1 MSVTAAVLLGAVF
14 GGGAWVALAG
24 LKPRRRQLDRALARL
39 SGADEGTEATG
50 VAVKVGLPSKRT
62 RADLACLGRS
72 VTGHLRRQAITTFAA
87 TFAPAVLA
95 GLAVLAGAGVTWM
108 LPVWAGL
115 FAAAIAYLAGEM
127 AVHRAADAARVEYRH
142 VLSSYLDLVV
152 IALSGSAGLSSAIY
166 ESARAGTVPKWQA
179 VAAVLERARLIG
191 QRPWDALA
199 EFGHRIGVTEFEQ
212 LAATVGL
219 AGDEGARVRESLA
232 ARTETMRAARVAEI
246 EADKASDTEKM
257 SLPLVLFGAGIL
269 TFVLF
274 PSLYAVLTG
283 L

>member
-1 MSVTAAVLLGAVF
+1 MAAKL
-14 GGGAWVALAG
+14 
-24 LKPRRRQLDRALARL
+24 
-39 SGADEGTEATG
+39 
-50 VAVKVGLPSKRT
+50 GLPSKRT
-62 RADLACLGRS
+62 RSDLACLGRS
-72 VTGHLRRQAITTFAA
+72 TADHLRRQAIRTVGVGL
-87 TFAPAVLA
+87 APAVLS
-95 GLAVLAGAGVTWM
+95 GLLALAGAGVAWM
-108 LPVWAGL
+108 LPVWTGL
-115 FAAAIAYLAGEM
+115 FAAAIAYLAGEL

-142 VLSSYLDLVV
+142 VLASYLDQVV
-152 IALSGSAGLSSAIY
+152 IALSGGAGLSSAIY

-179 VAAVLERARLIG
+179 IATVLERARLLG

-199 EFGHRIGVTEFEQ
+199 EFGSRIGVAEFEQ

-246 EADKASDTEKM
+246 EADNASDTEKM

-269 TFVLF
+269 TFVLY
-274 PSLYAVLTG
+274 PSLHAVLTG